1 MKSRL
6 LLIALINI
14 GLVINSA
21 HANTPYC
28 EWLSNAANSIAQSR
42 NNGLAEFDLIEN
54 YLQQSQ
60 SYAEQKIILQL
71 IDRVY
76 QLDKGS
82 SPTQIA
88 YVEKQQCEIAYTRL
102 SKLLAH
108 K

>member
-1 MKSRL
+1 MKL
-6 LLIALINI
+6 LLLLFVLINI
-14 GLVINSA
+14 GLATNNA

-28 EWLSNAANSIAQSR
+28 EWLSSATYSIAQSR

-76 QLDKGS
+76 QLDKS
-82 SPTQIA
+82 STPTQVA
-88 YVEKQQCEIAYTRL
+88 YVEKQRCEIAYTRL
-102 SKLLAH
+102 SKLLTH
-108 K
+108 N

>member
-1 MKSRL
+1 MKSLL

-14 GLVINSA
+14 GLIANSA

-28 EWLSNAANSIAQSR
+28 EWLSSAANSIAQSR
-42 NNGLAEFDLIEN
+42 DNGLAEFDLIEN

-60 SYAEQKIILQL
+60 SYTEQKIILQL

-82 SPTQIA
+82 KPTQVA
-88 YVEKQQCEIAYTRL
+88 YIEKQRCEITYIRL
-102 SKLLAH
+102 SKLLTH